1 MLLDTPTLYYRAF
14 FALPD
19 SITAPDGRP
28 VNAVRGTL
36 DFITHLVTKYRP
48 DGLIACFDADW
59 RPAFRV
65 ELLPSYK
72 AHRVVEE
79 IAPTPDDVDAH
90 DGRGAASA
98 SVEEIPDTL
107 TPQVRMLLEVLAAFG
122 IADGWAP
129 GFEADDA
136 IAAYAAL
143 HRSADGGP
151 VDVLTGDR
159 ETPEYQPVR
168 VQVVTGDRDLF
179 QLVDDASGVQVLNI
193 AKGVAKLE
201 IMDDAA
207 IHAKYNLVGGRAYA
221 DFAVLRGDPS
231 DGLPGV
237 AGVGDK
243 TAAALINEYGSL
255 VDLLT
260 ALDDPGSALKP
271 AGRKKLEAAR
281 DYLAVAPDVVRVR
294 ADAPVTKVD
303 STLPTTP
310 AHPDQLEELAE
321 RYGLA
326 SPIKRLTK
334 ALASTQAKADSH

>member
-36 DFITHLVTKYRP
+36 DFITHLVTHYRP
-48 DGLIACFDADW
+48 DRLIACFDADW

-72 AHRVVEE
+72 AHRVVEVV
-79 IAPTPDDVDAH
+79 A
-90 DGRGAASA
+90 GGAAETAGAGASSA
-98 SVEEIPDTL
+98 SVEEVPDTL
-107 TPQVRMLLEVLAAFG
+107 TPQVQMLLEVLAAFG

-129 GFEADDA
+129 AFEADDA
-136 IAAYAAL
+136 IAAYTAL
-143 HRSADGGP
+143 HLAKDGGP
-151 VDVLTGDR
+151 LDVVTGDR
-159 ETPEYQPVR
+159 ETPEHQHVR

-201 IMDDAA
+201 VMDDAA
-207 IHAKYNLVGGRAYA
+207 IHAKYNLVGGHAYA

-255 VDLLT
+255 AGLL
-260 ALDDPGSALKP
+260 ASLDEPDSTLKP
-271 AGRKKLEAAR
+271 AVRKKLEAAR
-281 DYLAVAPDVVRVR
+281 DYLAIAPDVVCVR
-294 ADAPVTKVD
+294 DDARVTKAD

-310 AHPDQLEELAE
+310 AHPEKLEELAE
-321 RYGLA
+321 RYGLEG
-326 SPIKRLTK
+326 PTKRLIK
-334 ALASTQAKADSH
+334 ALAAGASA

>member
-36 DFITHLVTKYRP
+36 DFISHLVTHYRP
-48 DGLIACFDADW
+48 DRLIACFDADW

-79 IAPTPDDVDAH
+79 LPAEAK
-90 DGRGAASA
+90 GEGSA
-98 SVEEIPDTL
+98 SVEEVPDTL
-107 TPQVRMLLEVLAAFG
+107 TPQVAMLLEVLAAFG

-143 HRSADGGP
+143 HRSETGDP
-151 VDVLTGDR
+151 VD
-159 ETPEYQPVR
+159 
-168 VQVVTGDRDLF
+168 VVTGDRDMF
-179 QLVDDASGVQVLNI
+179 QLISDSDSVRVFNI
-193 AKGVAKLE
+193 ARGVAKLE
-201 IMDDAA
+201 VLGDAELS
-207 IHAKYNLVGGRAYA
+207 AKYGVTGSQYA
-221 DFAVLRGDPS
+221 DFATLRGDPS

-237 AGVGDK
+237 AGVGEK

-255 VDLLT
+255 AELLS

-271 AGRKKLEAAR
+271 AVRKRLNDAAQ
-281 DYLAVAPDVVRVR
+281 YLAVAPDVVRVR
-294 ADAPVTKVD
+294 ADAPVTKADPV
-303 STLPTTP
+303 LPTIP
-310 AHPDQLEELAE
+310 ADPARLGELAAL
-321 RYGLA
+321 YGLEG
-326 SPIKRLTK
+326 PIKRLTK
-334 ALASTQAKADSH
+334 ALAAGASA